1 MNIKSSLP
9 DFFEAF
15 QNIVYEADTKNSMEE
30 RKRYLAEKGDI
41 FRQGLLALKESKNE
55 SKNLVALG
63 VMLKIVEQFDMNSS
77 VSFFETVP
85 SRELCKEFD
94 SHSDEINEKVIEI
107 TFVRAGKLFEKAKT
121 GQSTK
126 KYLDRHRFIETAI
139 RLVWELFPADA
150 STDWPYQK
158 IKKTVL
164 CEFIA
169 RCYLLRSRL
178 ALPKGSDIPE
188 KKIEAICKAWDWL
201 KDAGSET
208 DDLKIEIALEKDRW
222 EKNLSEN
229 WINEIIDKF
238 FKNKNNTFDYSNH
251 IHRAAY
257 DKGRQSGIL
266 QDDFDNEILKLSADN
281 NSPNDPFFFL
291 HQAKASF
298 RKKTKDLPD
307 RLEKAV
313 NALKGVPLSYH
324 LWDDTVDLIK
334 KAKEREANGWDG
346 AAVKAWEICMQE
358 EARLKLGIQIRWYWS
373 RQADLYE
380 LAFMAAI
387 HKKDPVLAAKTADS
401 LKSRPAVKLVQAENN
416 LEKNDR
422 KQLEK
427 FREIETNF
435 AAGNFHTRLED
446 AKKWHTDSFLNIPD
460 IQTIPLGWTAVHF
473 YISLND
479 TGYAV
484 IINADGKNEIEK
496 IKIKLIEETWN
507 AYKDWKVALQK
518 AGDKYL
524 KDTSESLKKLCKAC
538 GKMLKPVLKKANTNK
553 IIFIPHGFL
562 HLVPI
567 HAAMMND
574 NDPLFNTRTCLFLPA
589 WSLAP
594 DTSSLNNNDK
604 AILLTNWTNKT
615 DLEKFIYHEKWTN
628 GKKTE
633 CTHSDY
639 LSLFSFSNDDPAAL
653 LAFYCH
659 GQGDFMNP
667 YRSALKMHKG
677 PLTHQAIVQETDRKA
692 LLGTKVILTACESD
706 FVSGKKDIADEH
718 LSIASAFLQ
727 KGASEVCGTLF
738 KCSPDIAGDIIAG
751 SLDDSNLALYE
762 TVHNVQRNWIKEK
775 PDELYKA
782 AAFRV
787 MGFPVN
793 NEEV

>member
-9 DFFEAF
+9 DFFEKF
-15 QNIVYEADTKNSMEE
+15 KDIVFETDTKNSMEE
-30 RKRYLAEKGDI
+30 RKRYLAEKGDS
-41 FRQGLLALKESKNE
+41 FRQGLLALKESE
-55 SKNLVALG
+55 NLVALG
-63 VMLKIVEQFDMNSS
+63 VMLKIIEQFDMNSS
-77 VSFFETVP
+77 VSFFETTP
-85 SRELCKEFD
+85 AHELCKNLD
-94 SHSDEINEKVIEI
+94 LHSKQINESLAGI
-107 TFVRAGKLFEKAKT
+107 TFVRSKKLFEKAKT
-121 GQSTK
+121 GKCTK

-178 ALPKGSDIPE
+178 SLPKGSDIPE
-188 KKIEAICKAWDWL
+188 KKIEAIQKAWDWS

-229 WINEIIDKF
+229 WINKKIDTF
-238 FKNKNNTFDYSNH
+238 FKNNTFDSSNH

-257 DKGRQSGIL
+257 DRGRQIGIFTN
-266 QDDFDNEILKLSADN
+266 DFDNEILKLSED
-281 NSPNDPFFFL
+281 PNDPFFFL

-298 RKKTKDLPD
+298 RKETNDLPS

-313 NALKGVPLSYH
+313 SALSGVPLSYH

-334 KAKEREANGWDG
+334 KAKEREVIGWDD
-346 AAVKAWEICMQE
+346 AVIKAWEICMQE
-358 EARLKLGIQIRWYWS
+358 ESRLKLGIQVRWYWS

-387 HKKDPVLAAKTADS
+387 HKKDPALAAKTADS
-401 LKSRPAVKLVQAENN
+401 LKSRPAVKLIQAENN
-416 LEKNDR
+416 LYKKDKEK
-422 KQLEK
+422 LEK

-435 AAGNFHTRLED
+435 AAGNFHTGLED
-446 AKKWHTDSFLNIPD
+446 AKKWDTDFSLNLQD
-460 IQTIPLGWTAVHF
+460 IQAIPSGWTAVHF
-473 YISLND
+473 YIFLNN

-484 IINADGKNEIEK
+484 VINVNGKNEIEK
-496 IKIKLIEETWN
+496 IEIEIIEETWN
-507 AYKDWKVALQK
+507 AYKDWKAALQK
-518 AGDKYL
+518 AGNKHL

-538 GKMLKPVLKKANTNK
+538 GKMLKLVFEKVNTDK

-567 HAAMMND
+567 HAAMIND
-574 NDPLFNTRTCLFLPA
+574 DVPLFNTMTCLFLPA

-594 DTSSLNNNDK
+594 DTSSRNNNDK
-604 AILLTNWTNKT
+604 GILLTNWTNKT
-615 DLEKFIYHEKWTN
+615 DLEKFINHKKWINEK
-628 GKKTE
+628 KAE
-633 CTHSDY
+633 CIPNNYFSILT
-639 LSLFSFSNDDPAAL
+639 SLNCEPPAL

-659 GQGDFMNP
+659 GHGDFMNP
-667 YRSALKMHKG
+667 YRSALEMYKG
-677 PLTHQAIVQETDRKA
+677 PLTHQAIVQETDKKA
-692 LLGTKVILTACESD
+692 LFGSKVILTACESD
-706 FVSGKKDIADEH
+706 LVSGKKDIADEH

-782 AAFRV
+782 AAFRI

-793 NEEV
+793 NEEA